1 MTKSDCIREL
11 LAEYQAQR
19 TRNELELDERIA
31 KVEKIDPEIARL
43 REENRTLAFETVRRV
58 MQTQDA
64 QVRREA
70 AEQMKQRGLFNNGEI
85 RRRLRAAG
93 LPEDYL
99 EQLLG
104 NLRRAGLVTTVRGAQ
119 GGYQLAKA
127 PEAITVGDI
136 IDATEGP
143 LSISECI
150 SDEGCCHRSGECRT
164 RRVWEYLSN
173 SINGLLQSISLR
185 DMLEQE
191 SFGVPTQTKES

>member
-1 MTKSDCIREL
+1 MKLSTKGKYGL
-11 LAEYQAQR
+11 YAMFYLAQHEGSGPQPLKAV
-19 TRNELELDERIA
+19 A
-31 KVEKIDPEIARL
+31 EIG
-43 REENRTLAFETVRRV
+43 V
-58 MQTQDA
+58 
-64 QVRREA
+64 
-70 AEQMKQRGLFNNGEI
+70 
-85 RRRLRAAG
+85 
-93 LPEDYL
+93 PEDYL

-185 DMLEQE
+185 DMLEQD

>member
-1 MTKSDCIREL
+1 MKLSTKGKYGL
-11 LAEYQAQR
+11 YAMFYLAQHEGSGPQPLKAV
-19 TRNELELDERIA
+19 A
-31 KVEKIDPEIARL
+31 EIG
-43 REENRTLAFETVRRV
+43 V
-58 MQTQDA
+58 
-64 QVRREA
+64 
-70 AEQMKQRGLFNNGEI
+70 
-85 RRRLRAAG
+85 
-93 LPEDYL
+93 PEDYL

-127 PEAITVGDI
+127 PQDITVGDI

-191 SFGVPTQTKES
+191 SFGIPTQTKES

>member
-1 MTKSDCIREL
+1 MKLSTKGKYGL
-11 LAEYQAQR
+11 YAMFYLAQHEGSGPQPLKAV
-19 TRNELELDERIA
+19 A
-31 KVEKIDPEIARL
+31 EIG
-43 REENRTLAFETVRRV
+43 V
-58 MQTQDA
+58 
-64 QVRREA
+64 
-70 AEQMKQRGLFNNGEI
+70 
-85 RRRLRAAG
+85 
-93 LPEDYL
+93 PEDYL

-143 LSISECI
+143 LTISECI

>member
-1 MTKSDCIREL
+1 MKLSTKGTYGL
-11 LAEYQAQR
+11 YAMFYLAQHEGSGPQPLKAV
-19 TRNELELDERIA
+19 A
-31 KVEKIDPEIARL
+31 EIG
-43 REENRTLAFETVRRV
+43 V
-58 MQTQDA
+58 
-64 QVRREA
+64 
-70 AEQMKQRGLFNNGEI
+70 
-85 RRRLRAAG
+85 
-93 LPEDYL
+93 PEDYL

-127 PEAITVGDI
+127 PEHITVGDI

-191 SFGVPTQTKES
+191 SFGIPTQTKES

>member
-1 MTKSDCIREL
+1 MKLSTKGKYGL
-11 LAEYQAQR
+11 YAMFYLAQHEGSGPQPLKAV
-19 TRNELELDERIA
+19 A
-31 KVEKIDPEIARL
+31 EIG
-43 REENRTLAFETVRRV
+43 V
-58 MQTQDA
+58 
-64 QVRREA
+64 
-70 AEQMKQRGLFNNGEI
+70 
-85 RRRLRAAG
+85 
-93 LPEDYL
+93 PEDYL

-164 RRVWEYLSN
+164 IRVWEYLSN

-185 DMLEQE
+185 DMLEQD

>member
-1 MTKSDCIREL
+1 MKLSTKGKYGL
-11 LAEYQAQR
+11 YAMFYLAQHEGSGPQPLKAV
-19 TRNELELDERIA
+19 A
-31 KVEKIDPEIARL
+31 EIG
-43 REENRTLAFETVRRV
+43 V
-58 MQTQDA
+58 
-64 QVRREA
+64 
-70 AEQMKQRGLFNNGEI
+70 
-85 RRRLRAAG
+85 
-93 LPEDYL
+93 PEDYL

>member
-1 MTKSDCIREL
+1 MKLSTKGKYGL
-11 LAEYQAQR
+11 YAMFYLAQHEGSGPQPLKAV
-19 TRNELELDERIA
+19 A
-31 KVEKIDPEIARL
+31 EIG
-43 REENRTLAFETVRRV
+43 V
-58 MQTQDA
+58 
-64 QVRREA
+64 
-70 AEQMKQRGLFNNGEI
+70 
-85 RRRLRAAG
+85 
-93 LPEDYL
+93 PEDYL

-127 PEAITVGDI
+127 PEHITVGDI

-143 LSISECI
+143 LSISERI

-191 SFGVPTQTKES
+191 SFGIPTQTKES

>member
-1 MTKSDCIREL
+1 MRISAKGRYGLAAMTH
-11 LAEYQAQR
+11 LAQCYQADMPI
-19 TRNELELDERIA
+19 TIISIA
-31 KVEKIDPEIARL
+31 EKMGISKI
-43 REENRTLAFETVRRV
+43 
-58 MQTQDA
+58 
-64 QVRREA
+64 
-70 AEQMKQRGLFNNGEI
+70 
-85 RRRLRAAG
+85 
-93 LPEDYL
+93 YL
-99 EQLLG
+99 EQVFSLLK
-104 NLRRAGLVTTVRGAQ
+104 RAGLVNSIKGAQ
-119 GGYQLAKA
+119 GGYQLARA
-127 PEAITVGDI
+127 PEDITVGDI

>member
-1 MTKSDCIREL
+1 MKLSTKGKYGLYAMDY
-11 LAEYQAQR
+11 LAQHEGDGPQPLKAV
-19 TRNELELDERIA
+19 A
-31 KVEKIDPEIARL
+31 EIG
-43 REENRTLAFETVRRV
+43 V
-58 MQTQDA
+58 Q
-64 QVRREA
+64 
-70 AEQMKQRGLFNNGEI
+70 
-85 RRRLRAAG
+85 
-93 LPEDYL
+93 EDYL

-119 GGYQLAKA
+119 GGYQLARA
-127 PEAITVGDI
+127 PEDITVGDI

>member
-1 MTKSDCIREL
+1 MKLSTKGKYGL
-11 LAEYQAQR
+11 YAMFYLAQHEGSGPQPLKAV
-19 TRNELELDERIA
+19 A
-31 KVEKIDPEIARL
+31 EIG
-43 REENRTLAFETVRRV
+43 V
-58 MQTQDA
+58 
-64 QVRREA
+64 
-70 AEQMKQRGLFNNGEI
+70 
-85 RRRLRAAG
+85 
-93 LPEDYL
+93 PEDYL

-119 GGYQLAKA
+119 GGYQLARA
-127 PEAITVGDI
+127 PEDITVGDI

-143 LSISECI
+143 LTISECI

>member
-1 MTKSDCIREL
+1 MKLSTKGKYGL
-11 LAEYQAQR
+11 YAMFYLAQHEGSGPQPLKAV
-19 TRNELELDERIA
+19 A
-31 KVEKIDPEIARL
+31 EIG
-43 REENRTLAFETVRRV
+43 V
-58 MQTQDA
+58 
-64 QVRREA
+64 
-70 AEQMKQRGLFNNGEI
+70 
-85 RRRLRAAG
+85 
-93 LPEDYL
+93 PEDYL

-127 PEAITVGDI
+127 PEYITVGDI

-143 LSISECI
+143 LTISECI

-185 DMLEQE
+185 DMLEQD

>member
-1 MTKSDCIREL
+1 MKLSTKGKYGL
-11 LAEYQAQR
+11 YAMFYLAQHEGSGPQPLKAV
-19 TRNELELDERIA
+19 A
-31 KVEKIDPEIARL
+31 EIG
-43 REENRTLAFETVRRV
+43 V
-58 MQTQDA
+58 
-64 QVRREA
+64 
-70 AEQMKQRGLFNNGEI
+70 
-85 RRRLRAAG
+85 
-93 LPEDYL
+93 PEDYL

-127 PEAITVGDI
+127 PEDITVGDI

>member
-1 MTKSDCIREL
+1 MKLSTKGKYGL
-11 LAEYQAQR
+11 YAMFYLAQHEGSGPQPLKAV
-19 TRNELELDERIA
+19 A
-31 KVEKIDPEIARL
+31 EIG
-43 REENRTLAFETVRRV
+43 V
-58 MQTQDA
+58 
-64 QVRREA
+64 
-70 AEQMKQRGLFNNGEI
+70 
-85 RRRLRAAG
+85 
-93 LPEDYL
+93 PEDYL

-127 PEAITVGDI
+127 PEHITVGDI

>member
-1 MTKSDCIREL
+1 MKLSTKGKYGL
-11 LAEYQAQR
+11 YAMFYLAQHEGSGPQPLKAV
-19 TRNELELDERIA
+19 A
-31 KVEKIDPEIARL
+31 EIG
-43 REENRTLAFETVRRV
+43 V
-58 MQTQDA
+58 
-64 QVRREA
+64 
-70 AEQMKQRGLFNNGEI
+70 
-85 RRRLRAAG
+85 
-93 LPEDYL
+93 PEDYL

-127 PEAITVGDI
+127 PEPITVGDI